1 MSFISLNFVV
11 LFACTFILYH
21 TLPSRFRKAT
31 LLTASCLFIGFYHLT
46 FLITA
51 LILTLT
57 TFYLGKWIGQTKRES
72 SMKGIYFSGVCF
84 LVVSWLAFRYAD
96 RLTDCHIL
104 FPLGISFYT
113 FQAIS
118 YLTEIY
124 WQEEEPEKSLPD
136 FMIYMLFFMKFLSGP
151 IERASDMLPQ
161 LKSCKA
167 TDYTSMVYGMRLIV
181 VGLIKKLILADSI
194 APYIDGVF
202 GSVYTAS
209 GVQLLMACLLY
220 PIELYADFWRRWH
233 MSLSFWVRDYLY
245 LPLSSNLRGWGQWGV
260 FLSLALTFTGLGI
273 WHGAGWNFAVYG
285 LIQGVIIFYEMK
297 TTAFHRRLKA
307 QLGSRLYATL
317 SVVRTYLLFAVS
329 LIFFRAGSMAE
340 AFHYI
345 SHLSFGVHYSW
356 KEMNIGM
363 PDHNSIVAGS
373 ALVLIL
379 VYEYFM
385 SKHDLLEALGRQPA
399 AVRWSIYYLLAIILF
414 TLGQFNSDSFI
425 YLQF

>member
-72 SMKGIYFSGVCF
+72 SMKGTYFSGVCF

-151 IERASDMLPQ
+151 IERAGDMLPQ

-167 TDYTSMVYGMRLIV
+167 TDYASMVYGMRLIV
-181 VGLIKKLILADSI
+181 VGLNGMGTN
-194 APYIDGVF
+194 GVK
-202 GSVYTAS
+202 
-209 GVQLLMACLLY
+209 
-220 PIELYADFWRRWH
+220 LYAV
-233 MSLSFWVRDYLY
+233 LSAISPVPQSADKFKDGIKRDPADILSIWMGIDYLNIM
-245 LPLSSNLRGWGQWGV
+245 LEIKSQNGKHSFHFIEDEVTTDKEAGTRTV
-260 FLSLALTFTGLGI
+260 RLSLYHDDGGDVQAYTKRAYASVPLRQYAEDGI
-273 WHGAGWNFAVYG
+273 DKVTIYFSLNTYSGKEVT
-285 LIQGVIIFYEMK
+285 YE
-297 TTAFHRRLKA
+297 F
-307 QLGSRLYATL
+307 
-317 SVVRTYLLFAVS
+317 
-329 LIFFRAGSMAE
+329 
-340 AFHYI
+340 
-345 SHLSFGVHYSW
+345 
-356 KEMNIGM
+356 
-363 PDHNSIVAGS
+363 
-373 ALVLIL
+373 
-379 VYEYFM
+379 EYNP
-385 SKHDLLEALGRQPA
+385 Q
-399 AVRWSIYYLLAIILF
+399 
-414 TLGQFNSDSFI
+414 
-425 YLQF
+425 

>member
-1 MSFISLNFVV
+1 MQLINKIEKKFKCTLHLQRYCKTQKRGRHLPCHFNQNQLGNVIHIPELRRTVCVYFHSIPYSFL
-11 LFACTFILYH
+11 L
-21 TLPSRFRKAT
+21 RFRKAT

-151 IERASDMLPQ
+151 IERAGDMLPQ

-167 TDYTSMVYGMRLIV
+167 TDYASMVYGMRLIV

-209 GVQLLMACLLY
+209 GVQLLMAC
-220 PIELYADFWRRWH
+220 
-233 MSLSFWVRDYLY
+233 S
-245 LPLSSNLRGWGQWGV
+245 
-260 FLSLALTFTGLGI
+260 
-273 WHGAGWNFAVYG
+273 
-285 LIQGVIIFYEMK
+285 
-297 TTAFHRRLKA
+297 
-307 QLGSRLYATL
+307 
-317 SVVRTYLLFAVS
+317 
-329 LIFFRAGSMAE
+329 
-340 AFHYI
+340 YI
-345 SHLSFGVHYSW
+345 
-356 KEMNIGM
+356 
-363 PDHNSIVAGS
+363 
-373 ALVLIL
+373 
-379 VYEYFM
+379 
-385 SKHDLLEALGRQPA
+385 R
-399 AVRWSIYYLLAIILF
+399 
-414 TLGQFNSDSFI
+414 
-425 YLQF
+425 

>member
-31 LLTASCLFIGFYHLT
+31 LLTASCLFIGFYHLA

-57 TFYLGKWIGQTKRES
+57 TFYLGKWIGQAKRES
-72 SMKGIYFSGVCF
+72 GMKGIYFSGVCF

-96 RLTDCHIL
+96 RLTNCHIL

-220 PIELYADFWRRWH
+220 PIELYADFSGYTDIALGGARMLGFKLSPNFNRPFIAQTTADFWRRWH

-273 WHGAGWNFAVYG
+273 WAWCRMELRCLRTNSRCHHLLRDEDHSISPQTESPIGKPLICHIIRRKDLPTFCRISDILPGKFYGRSVPLHQPPLLRRTLQLEGNEHRNAGPQQHCGRKRTRTDIG
-285 LIQGVIIFYEMK
+285 LRIFHVQ
-297 TTAFHRRLKA
+297 A
-307 QLGSRLYATL
+307 
-317 SVVRTYLLFAVS
+317 
-329 LIFFRAGSMAE
+329 
-340 AFHYI
+340 
-345 SHLSFGVHYSW
+345 
-356 KEMNIGM
+356 
-363 PDHNSIVAGS
+363 
-373 ALVLIL
+373 
-379 VYEYFM
+379 
-385 SKHDLLEALGRQPA
+385 
-399 AVRWSIYYLLAIILF
+399 
-414 TLGQFNSDSFI
+414 
-425 YLQF
+425 